1 MKNIIGSIYGDIHIR
16 IHPCTVCELEDEE
29 ADTVLCAVEDISDS
43 ISEDELKS
51 LAETVVYTILDF
63 LKNNDAEWMKGGSDE
78 RI

>member
-16 IHPCTVCELEDEE
+16 FHPCTVCELED
-29 ADTVLCAVEDISDS
+29 DTVLCAAEDIPDS

-63 LKNNDAEWMKGGSDE
+63 LKNNDLERMKGGSDE